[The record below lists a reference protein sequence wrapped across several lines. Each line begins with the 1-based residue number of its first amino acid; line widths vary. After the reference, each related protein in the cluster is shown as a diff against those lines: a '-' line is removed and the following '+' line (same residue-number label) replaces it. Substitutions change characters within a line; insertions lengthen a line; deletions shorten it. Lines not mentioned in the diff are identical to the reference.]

1 MLKKL
6 KIVQFRSIATMD
18 LNFEKK
24 TAIIG
29 KNWAWKTNILQA
41 ICHVFSKKNEFS
53 LEDMLQIG
61 QDYMYLEA
69 FFEKDSIENKV
80 TFSYEKSTDKKLITL
95 NGKKATKKQLFEHL
109 LKISYFS
116 PLQMNLFYLGPKT
129 RRDFL
134 DSILCQTFLEYDTLL
149 KNYEKIVKNRNKV
162 LKNIFEGNSKKD
174 EIDFWNSSFIQ
185 TAKKIYE
192 YKIPL
197 NNFIQQQ
204 IQNQTD
210 IFQNKVTSIKYSYT
224 TKVDLKNIEES
235 IQTYLDK
242 NFERDIILWKTH
254 IWPHID
260 DFDILINDKSL
271 TSFAS
276 RWEIKSIIL
285 SLKQIEIQYIEKIT
299 WIQPILLIDDLG
311 SELDEEHFLL
321 MLEKTKELQI
331 IYTSITAIEKEKI
344 NIFLI

>member
-6 KIVQFRSIATMD
+6 KIVQFRSIHTMD
-18 LNFEKK
+18 LNFEKR

-41 ICHVFSKKNEFS
+41 ICHVFGKKNEFS
-53 LEDMLQIG
+53 FDDMLQIWW
-61 QDYMYLEA
+61 DYMYLEA
-69 FFEKDSIENKV
+69 FFEKDNFENKV
-80 TFSYEKSTDKKLITL
+80 TFSYDKTTDKKLITL

-116 PLQMNLFYLGPKT
+116 PIQMNLFYLWPKT

-134 DSILCQTFLEYDTLL
+134 DSILSQTFLEYDTLL

-162 LKNIFEGNSKKD
+162 LKNIFEGKSKKE
-174 EIDFWNSSFIQ
+174 EIDFWNTNFIQ

-197 NNFIQQQ
+197 NKFIQQQ
-204 IQNQTD
+204 IQLHPD
-210 IFQNKVTSIKYSYT
+210 VFQNKITRIDYT
-224 TKVDLKNIEES
+224 YITKVNLENIEES

-260 DFDILINDKSL
+260 DFDVLINGKSL

-276 RWEIKSIIL
+276 RGEIKSIIL
-285 SLKQIEIQYIEKIT
+285 ILKQIEIQYIKQIT
-299 WIQPILLIDDLG
+299 WIEPILLIDDLG

-331 IYTSITAIEKEKI
+331 IYTAITAIEKEKT
-344 NIFLI
+344 NIFLN